1 LVPAGA
7 AVAVEFASDAPGV
20 RFANGDERMLAFAVY
35 DVDIAVARAEPAA
48 KPAGEIQP
56 R

>member
-1 LVPAGA
+1 MLPPRAMKPG
-7 AVAVEFASDAPGV
+7 SDAPGV
-20 RFANGDERMLAFAVY
+20 RFANGDERVLAFAVY